1 MGKLFLIH
9 IIAGVLWVV
18 GGIWAAVSFILYLV
32 KDRPFDWLSVWLLG
46 AGLLLA
52 IANFARFFFRR

>member
-1 MGKLFLIH
+1 MRKLFFIH
-9 IIAGVLWVV
+9 MIAAVLWIV
-18 GGIWAAVSFILYLV
+18 GGAWAIVSFILYLV

-52 IANFARFFFRR
+52 IANFARFFRR